1 MSLAGMV
8 LEVSARMRIG
18 EAEGFDFR
26 KLGSVGMSAGMSAAA
41 ALMAAC
47 TSWAAPTMSRVR
59 SNWMEMREEPW
70 RVGRGQLVD
79 PGDLAEAALQRRG
92 DACGHGLGIGARQA
106 GVDANGRELDRGKAG
121 DRKVHVGHGAQQ
133 EEADGQQG
141 GADRPFDEGPGEVHG
156 LLRRPPG
163 HVRRV
168 DRRHRA
174 ARRAPQAPTGPARA
188 PWPDR
193 SRAWCRG

>member
-1 MSLAGMV
+1 MV

-18 EAEGFDFR
+18 EAAGFDFR

-59 SNWMEMREEPW
+59 SNWMAMREEPCE
-70 RVGRGQLVD
+70 LVEVSSLT
-79 PGDLAEAALQRRG
+79 PGNLAEPALQRSG
-92 DACGHGLGIGARQA
+92 DTCSHGLGIGARQA
-106 GVDANGRELDRGKAG
+106 GVDANGRELDRGQAG
-121 DRKVHVGHGAQQ
+121 DRKVHVGYGAQQ
-133 EEADGQQG
+133 EQADGQQR
-141 GADRPFDEGPGEVHG
+141 GADRPLDERPGEVHG

-163 HVRRV
+163 HVGGRIAASARLRV
-168 DRRHRA
+168 RA
-174 ARRAPQAPTGPARA
+174 GATGPARA